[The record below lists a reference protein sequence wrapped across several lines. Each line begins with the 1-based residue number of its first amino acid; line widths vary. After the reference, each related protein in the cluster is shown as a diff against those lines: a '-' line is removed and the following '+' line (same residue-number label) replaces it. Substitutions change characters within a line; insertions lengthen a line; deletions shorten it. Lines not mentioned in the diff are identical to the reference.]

1 MSDYK
6 EIYAGEGNKSFYP
19 ILNKGVREFFL
30 FVRTF
35 STILLTWLTSV
46 VR

>member
-6 EIYAGEGNKSFYP
+6 EIYAGESKSFHR

-30 FVRTF
+30 FVRTL
-35 STILLTWLTSV
+35 STILLIWLTSV

>member
-30 FVRTF
+30 IRSHFEYNITDMADVCR
-35 STILLTWLTSV
+35 
-46 VR
+46 

>member
-1 MSDYK
+1 MSDFK

-30 FVRTF
+30 FVRT
-35 STILLTWLTSV
+35 ILLIWLTSV

>member
-19 ILNKGVREFFL
+19 ILNKGVRVFF
-30 FVRTF
+30 FIRSHNITDMADVCR
-35 STILLTWLTSV
+35 
-46 VR
+46 